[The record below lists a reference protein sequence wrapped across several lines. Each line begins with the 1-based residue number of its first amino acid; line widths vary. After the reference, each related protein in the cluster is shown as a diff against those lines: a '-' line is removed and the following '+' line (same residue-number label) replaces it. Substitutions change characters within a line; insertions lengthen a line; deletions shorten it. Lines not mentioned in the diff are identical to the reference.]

1 MDDEVAKSDDGPRP
15 IPAWVMTFADL
26 MSLLMCFFVLLL
38 SFSEMDAQKYKQLAG
53 SMSNAFGV
61 QRDVKAHEI
70 PKGISVIATEFSA
83 GRPEPTPL
91 NEVRQKTTK
100 TRSDHLDWGKGAGQG
115 GYESENQEALKEPE
129 EKSDLELEI
138 EQIKKDTENTGAK
151 ITEQLKEDIKAGK
164 VEVTL
169 EGGDRIIIRI
179 KDKGS
184 FPSGSATLN
193 ESFLPTLANIRKTLA
208 ETPGQITVAGH
219 TDNKPISTVRFRSNW
234 DLSASRASSVAHELM
249 QGEGALKPERFV
261 IRGHADTV
269 PLFSNNSRAKRS
281 QNRRVEIII
290 INEASKHVI
299 RARNP
304 KPESLSNKQGS
315 SETSSIEDKKSVE
328 AAAEEKTE
336 DKAS

>member
-1 MDDEVAKSDDGPRP
+1 MEDEVQKGDDGPRP

-38 SFSEMDAQKYKQLAG
+38 AFSEMDAKKYKQLAG

-91 NEVRQKTTK
+91 NEVRQKTSK
-100 TRSDHLDWGKGAGQG
+100 TRSEHLDWGKGAGEG
-115 GYESENQEALKEPE
+115 GYESENEEALKTPE
-129 EKSDLELEI
+129 TKSELELEI
-138 EQIKKDTENTGAK
+138 ESIKKDTENTGAK
-151 ITEQLKEDIKAGK
+151 ITEKLKEEIKAGK

-184 FPSGSATLN
+184 FLSGSATLD
-193 ESFLPTLANIRKTLA
+193 ESFLPTMDKIRGTLT
-208 ETPGQITVAGH
+208 ETPGEIIVAGH

-234 DLSASRASSVAHELM
+234 DLSAARASSVAHELM
-249 QGEGALKPERFV
+249 QGDGALKPERFI
-261 IRGHADTV
+261 IRGHADTQ
-269 PLFSNNSRAKRS
+269 PLFPNNSRAKRS

-299 RARNP
+299 KARNP
-304 KPESLSNKQGS
+304 KPKPVSNQEGS
-315 SETSSIEDKKSVE
+315 SDTSSLESSTE
-328 AAAEEKTE
+328 ANSEET
-336 DKAS
+336 AS